1 MRRTDAALDPVSR
14 SGRHSVSASALCF
27 TPGADGL
34 VDLRMAASM
43 RARASYASHQ
53 RLRGFSPASRLAEM
67 VALLLR
73 EAASICD
80 LPRGNSSQRKQDGQ
94 TCSDWQKARPIERR
108 IVPNSASHEFR
119 VIVVKTESR
128 VPRVRRKK
136 VWDADICPLPD
147 ESRARNRQKAL
158 ATITLFAPRSLPA
171 MSCQVRLRVRVNHM

>member
-53 RLRGFSPASRLAEM
+53 RLRGFS
-67 VALLLR
+67 
-73 EAASICD
+73 
-80 LPRGNSSQRKQDGQ
+80 PRGNSSQRKQDGQ